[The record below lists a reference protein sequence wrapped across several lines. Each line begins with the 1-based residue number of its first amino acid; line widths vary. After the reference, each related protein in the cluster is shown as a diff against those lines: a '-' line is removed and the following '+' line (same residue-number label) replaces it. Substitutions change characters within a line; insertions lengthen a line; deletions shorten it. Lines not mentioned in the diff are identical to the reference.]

1 MYGLLRL
8 NIQSLVIYLLVY
20 KNSILSQVSS

>member
-8 NIQSLVIYLLVY
+8 NIQSLMIYLLVY